1 MKEPVIT
8 INGEQLTDAQ
18 AMSVRVAI
26 TNFHSE
32 TADMHALGTDEHGV
46 KMCTLYHL
54 RLSEVLG
61 LVLKQ
66 SLTEQRGMTK

>member
-1 MKEPVIT
+1 MRVPVIT
-8 INGEQLTDAQ
+8 VNGEQLSDAQ

-26 TNFHSE
+26 TNFHAE
-32 TADMHALGTDEHGV
+32 TGHPHALGTDEHGL

-61 LVLKQ
+61 LILAR
-66 SLTEQRGMTK
+66 T